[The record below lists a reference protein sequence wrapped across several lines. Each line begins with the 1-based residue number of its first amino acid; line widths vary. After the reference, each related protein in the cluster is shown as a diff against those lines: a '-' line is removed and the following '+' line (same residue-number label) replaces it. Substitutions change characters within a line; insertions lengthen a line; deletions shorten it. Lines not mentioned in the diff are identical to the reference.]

1 MSQVMDSDALDT
13 SLLCTSVHFSMEIGF
28 CDGKDAV
35 SWLHS
40 VQTFEVILHFI
51 TQKRGHLNHS
61 VALGCLGVCNHVT
74 AFDSLIGFG
83 DRDGLFFKIEVGGGK
98 RQ

>member
-1 MSQVMDSDALDT
+1 MASDALEPC
-13 SLLCTSVHFSMEIGF
+13 LLCTSVHFSMEIGF

-35 SWLHS
+35 GWLHS

-51 TQKRGHLNHS
+51 TQKRGHLNHA
-61 VALGCLGVCNHVT
+61 VTLGCLGVCNHIV
-74 AFDSLIGFG
+74 AFDALIGFG
-83 DRDGLFFKIEVGGGK
+83 DRDGLFFKIEVGGGE